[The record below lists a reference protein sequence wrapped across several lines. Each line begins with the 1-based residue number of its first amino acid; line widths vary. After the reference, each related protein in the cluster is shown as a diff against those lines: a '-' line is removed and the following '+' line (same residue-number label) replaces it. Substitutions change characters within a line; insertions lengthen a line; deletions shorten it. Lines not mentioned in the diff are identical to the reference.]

1 MGETFARVEWRR
13 KRTPEQKVKILT
25 EALEPGATLS
35 QWIASNG
42 AVSFPAWCARLA
54 LPNGDARALAV
65 NPASDAER
73 PVTLLGPD
81 ASAAPP
87 KASAEIN
94 VAIAT
99 AWTAP
104 KHVYG
109 L

>member
-1 MGETFARVEWRR
+1 VGETFARVEWRR

-99 AWTAP
+99 AWTAAN
-104 KHVYG
+104 HMA
-109 L
+109 